1 MFPTVTRQSKIALIA
16 LFLILLVTPTLVTA
30 SQNHWWK
37 YALVLIP
44 LVPVFYMLRL
54 ELQNLARIDELQRKI
69 QLEALVFAYN
79 GAIALA
85 LIYGFLE
92 LAGLPKIT
100 IFAAGGALI
109 VLRLIGWYIT
119 DRKYQ

>member
-1 MFPTVTRQSKIALIA
+1 MASIPSSNPLSI
-16 LFLILLVTPTLVTA
+16 ILLQ
-30 SQNHWWK
+30 SNQDHWWK

-44 LVPVFYMLRL
+44 LVPVFFMLRL

-100 IFAAGGALI
+100 IFAAAGALQI
-109 VLRLIGWYIT
+109 LRMIGWYIT